1 MEPILGHSLRATFSC
16 PSTFRHQTTR
26 VDPIPLQ
33 SLAATA
39 RRLTPHAA
47 KSTGF
52 GFPGVSEVLN
62 ALLLLDPT
70 PAHLIRLS
78 TIDYPLLAGSYH
90 LLAHINASTLHCSP
104 DTVPEY
110 QAHSEALQD
119 YVLPTGVSRIP
130 FHLASSSL
138 DLGVVRLDPL
148 RQATAVGANFILDSH
163 ITTIS
168 QSLVLL
174 SGSVVQRIA
183 PFSQSEWL
191 YSPQPPTSY

>member
-16 PSTFRHQTTR
+16 SSTSRHQTTR
-26 VDPIPLQ
+26 VDLIPLP

-39 RRLTPHAA
+39 RRLTLHAA
-47 KSTGF
+47 EPTGF
-52 GFPGVSEVLN
+52 GFPGVSGVLS

-70 PAHLIRLS
+70 PTHLIRLS
-78 TIDYPLLAGSYH
+78 TIDHPLLAGIYH
-90 LLAHINASTLHCSP
+90 LLVHINLSTPHYSP
-104 DTVPEY
+104 GTVPEH
-110 QAHSEALQD
+110 QTHSEALQD
-119 YVLPTGVSRIP
+119 YVLATGVSRIP

-174 SGSVVQRIA
+174 SGSIVQRTA
-183 PFSQSEWL
+183 PFSQLEPPS
-191 YSPQPPTSY
+191 SPQPPTSY